1 MSNYNYNPKPPR
13 VWSRVQNPCT
23 FVNPEGPY
31 FSTYDPLTK
40 KTVSLA
46 EADYDNKMINKG
58 NVLQYKGN
66 SARLT
71 KSQKYSQLARL
82 AGPNRTKV
90 FATQSETYSNPNTTG
105 LLRQNYSNYSFP
117 NEIVGA
123 PNNISGPFAYGI
135 TNPDD
140 CSGNTIQDGGT
151 LVCGTYANPCT
162 GEIIKTSSTSATIC
176 SPSSASNVPGSSIL
190 CWNTKVQTW
199 FPRQRYTMNNSTN
212 KWPINYKFFRN
223 ASSLKPS
230 SPPILF
236 INFDDCEL
244 FLTWETPSSCFQILG
259 YNIYINNEF
268 YVNVSEFTNTYNLP
282 LITGNLQ
289 IYITAVTTDSE
300 SDPSNTVSITIFF
313 GIVLIS
319 NNNLSRQVLYESGY
333 RTIVIEPSIIPLFGQ
348 NAISNG
354 VIYNCGIDFPLNVL
368 LIGGGGGGASGYN
381 GECAGGGGGSAGI
394 NEIDNIIPPSNIP
407 IEFTVGIG
415 GGGRIPGNSGV
426 GNSSGQAGQNTIVNF
441 GSTQIISY
449 GGKGGL
455 GIGTTLEYGG
465 GTGGDAV
472 KISAPVG
479 PNYSG
484 YGGSGG
490 GGAWNF
496 GGGSSVNIGGSGGTG
511 YTSNGN
517 LGSNAVI
524 SSNIGGEGGDSV
536 FPFINSIPLLG
547 FVYFGGA
554 GGGGGNLGGQAGA
567 DGSGGAG
574 GSSSK
579 DYTNDYGENAI
590 TYGAGGGGGG
600 AINSISNYG
609 GNGANGVIIIWWLT
623 TPNSPILNITP
634 GNASISATWTVPG
647 INGGFPITGYNL
659 YYGTSSSGPFNK
671 INLGAGITNYNISP
685 LNNGTTYFIYV
696 AAKSAD
702 GEGAPS
708 TIQNAYPGPPLAPY
722 DLILNPQNNQ
732 ITVNWTSPN
741 TSPPL
746 PSPNEN
752 LPITNYYVYYST
764 DNISFTS
771 IDTSSSATSYIVSG
785 LTNGITYYI
794 KITAWNSIGE
804 GSFSDTVNAY
814 PGPPNAPT
822 DLVLTSGNKNIYA
835 SWNSPNTSPP
845 LPTPNQNLP
854 IEYYIVSWFTGAIL
868 DGSANIIDTSY
879 NIIGLTNGTQ
889 YTVSIKAVNANGQGS
904 DVSGNATPIGPPDA
918 PTSLTLTPGVK
929 QIQAT
934 WTAPTSDGGSP
945 ITQYNISW
953 YIGTTFVGS
962 SDVSGN
968 ILTYTIG
975 SLKDGT
981 TYTVYVK
988 AVNQA
993 GFTGDVV
1000 SGNATTPTVPSAPT
1014 NLTLTSG
1021 SSIGSK
1027 SIKAEWK
1034 APSSDGGQGGGGITS
1049 YIVNWYITGGST
1061 TSIAISS
1068 NNLSYTIGDLTN
1080 GTSYNVYVQAVNDV
1094 GTGAAS
1100 ETKTQ
1105 TPYGPPSA
1113 PTGLTL
1119 TSGNSQIKVDWTAP
1133 TDTGGSTIDY
1143 YIVSWY
1149 NGATFIG
1156 SDNTLDGQSPGTYTI
1171 TGLTNGTT
1179 YTVNVQAHNTAG
1191 FTGAAASG
1199 TSTPASVPSAPTNLS
1214 VLPGTY
1220 RSIFVNWSP
1229 PTSDGGSA
1237 ITYYTISWY
1246 EEGTIFAGSF
1256 NTPDASF
1263 LSLVITELYSETL
1276 YTVYVQAVNAIGAG
1290 EAASGSA
1297 TTIQGQWQKIYTSP
1311 VPSQPQSIACS
1322 ADGSQIYMGS
1332 ASGSIYRANDYG
1344 GNWQALAD
1352 GNLWASITCTPDGR
1366 YVYACNSNSTYYA
1379 GKIWASYYYGE
1390 DGAIVN
1396 SNSYNWSSIATAD
1409 NGTSV
1414 VCCVY
1419 GRDIYESTNS
1429 GKDWSILYESF
1440 PANWSGVAS
1449 GGYYNGFYIYYACM
1463 DGGGIYYTSSDTSGR
1478 LVKMD
1483 GAPYNTW
1490 KSIASVKYPYTNIAY
1505 AVARHGSVYRYGKDT
1520 NYIWTEVPNTY
1531 GYSWYDVA
1539 CSYDGSRVYI
1549 CEALGGTF
1557 NIFRST
1563 DYGKTFNLFS
1573 NPPSGNWTS
1582 ITTNSNGKVV
1592 YACDSNLYN
1601 QPGAVW
1607 RYI

>member
-31 FSTYDPLTK
+31 FSTYDPLTE

-46 EADYDNKMINKG
+46 QADYDTKMINKG

-90 FATQSETYSNPNTTG
+90 FATQSETYTNPNTTA
-105 LLRQNYSNYSFP
+105 LLRQNYNTYSFP

-151 LVCGTYANPCT
+151 LVCGTYANPCS
-162 GEIIKTSSTSATIC
+162 GEIIKTSSTSSTIC

-236 INFDDCEL
+236 INFDNCEL

-289 IYITAVTTDSE
+289 IYITAVASNSE
-300 SDPSNTVSITIFF
+300 SEPSNTVGITIFF

-333 RTIVIEPSIIPLFGQ
+333 RTIVIEPSIIPFFGQ

-368 LIGGGGGGASGYN
+368 LVGGGGGGASGYN

-517 LGSNAVI
+517 SGSDAVI
-524 SSNIGGEGGDSV
+524 ASNFGGNGGNSV

-547 FVYFGGA
+547 LVYFGGA

-574 GSSSK
+574 GSSST
-579 DYTNDYGENAI
+579 DYTNDCGENAI

-600 AINSISNYG
+600 AVNSISNYG

-634 GNASISATWTVPG
+634 GNESIDATWTVPG

-671 INLGAGITNYNISP
+671 INLGADITNYNISP

-696 AAKSAD
+696 AAESAD

-708 TIQNAYPGPPLAPY
+708 IVQNADPGPPLAPY
-722 DLILNPQNNQ
+722 DLILNPQNYQ

-785 LTNGITYYI
+785 LTNGTTYYI
-794 KITAWNSIGE
+794 KITAFNSIGE

-822 DLVLTSGNKNIYA
+822 DLVLTAGNKNIYA
-835 SWNSPNTSPP
+835 TWVSPNTSPP

-854 IEYYIVSWFTGAIL
+854 IEYYIVSWYKDATL
-868 DGSANIIDTSY
+868 DGSANPIDTSY
-879 NIIGLTNGTQ
+879 NIIGLTNGNT
-889 YTVSIKAVNANGQGS
+889 YTVKVQAVNANGQGS

-918 PTSLTLTPGVK
+918 PASLELIPGVK
-929 QIQAT
+929 QIQAN
-934 WTAPTSDGGSP
+934 WTAPTNDGGSA
-945 ITQYNISW
+945 IDYYIVSW
-953 YIGTTFVGS
+953 YKGQTFIGSANTPDTS
-962 SDVSGN
+962 
-968 ILTYTIG
+968 YTIG
-975 SLKDGT
+975 SLEDGT
-981 TYTVYVK
+981 TYTVKVQAHN
-988 AVNQA
+988 AV
-993 GFTGDVV
+993 GTGDPI
-1000 SGNATTPTVPSAPT
+1000 SGDATTPTVPSEPRELELASGDEQIVATWKAPT
-1014 NLTLTSG
+1014 N
-1021 SSIGSK
+1021 
-1027 SIKAEWK
+1027 
-1034 APSSDGGQGGGGITS
+1034 DGGEGGGGITS
-1049 YIVNWYITGGST
+1049 YIVNWYITGGVINSIDTKST
-1061 TSIAISS
+1061 DTF
-1068 NNLSYTIGDLTN
+1068 YTIQGLTN
-1080 GTSYNVYVQAVNDV
+1080 GTSYTVYVQAVNNV
-1094 GTGAAS
+1094 GTGYPS

-1105 TPYGPPSA
+1105 TPYGAPSA
-1113 PTGLTL
+1113 PTNLKL

-1133 TDTGGSTIDY
+1133 TDTGGSAIDY
-1143 YIVSWY
+1143 YIVSW
-1149 NGATFIG
+1149 FIG
-1156 SDNTLDGQSPGTYTI
+1156 SNPIGSANTLDGQSPGTYTI
-1171 TGLTNGTT
+1171 TGLINGTT
-1179 YTVNVQAHNTAG
+1179 YTVYVQAHNTAG
-1191 FTGAAASG
+1191 FTGDAASG
-1199 TSTPASVPSAPTNLS
+1199 NSTPATVPSAPQSLS
-1214 VLPGTY
+1214 LTSNY
-1220 RSIFVNWSP
+1220 RVINVNWSAP
-1229 PTSDGGSA
+1229 ASDGGSA
-1237 ITYYTISWY
+1237 ITYYTVSWY
-1246 EEGTIFAGSF
+1246 EGGTIFAGSF
-1256 NTPDASF
+1256 DTSNETYRIED
-1263 LSLVITELYSETL
+1263 LYSETS
-1276 YTVYVQAVNAIGAG
+1276 YTVYVQAVNAVGTG
-1290 EAASGSA
+1290 PAASDSA
-1297 TTIQGQWQKIYTSP
+1297 TTYPGQWRQIYTSTL
-1311 VPSQPQSIACS
+1311 PSQPQSVACN
-1322 ADGSQIYMGS
+1322 ANGSQVYICEYFGDGNIYKS
-1332 ASGSIYRANDYG
+1332 NDYG
-1344 GNWQALAD
+1344 GGWQQIGVPSD
-1352 GNLWASITCTPDGR
+1352 GWNSITCTSDGTA
-1366 YVYACNSNSTYYA
+1366 VYACSSSYLTDPGAIWGSWYDGTYRILNSN
-1379 GKIWASYYYGE
+1379 
-1390 DGAIVN
+1390 D
-1396 SNSYNWSSIATAD
+1396 YNWESIATAD
-1409 NGTSV
+1409 NIQV
-1414 VCCVY
+1414 VSCVY
-1419 GRDIYESTNS
+1419 GGEIYESLS
-1429 GKDWSILYESF
+1429 DGADWSTFYNSF
-1440 PANWSGVAS
+1440 VSEWTSVAS
-1449 GGYYNGFYIYYACM
+1449 GGFDNGFYINYACAYN
-1463 DGGGIYYTSSDTSGR
+1463 GYIYYSDRGTYGLQVMTSSP
-1478 LVKMD
+1478 L
-1483 GAPYNTW
+1483 NTW
-1490 KSIASVKYPYTNIAY
+1490 LSIACTRYPYTRYVY
-1505 AVARHGSVYRYGKDT
+1505 AVAYAGYVFRYAPDNGYT
-1520 NYIWTEVPNTY
+1520 WTEVPGTFGY
-1531 GYSWYDVA
+1531 GWASVA
-1539 CSYDGSRVYI
+1539 CSYDGSIVI
-1549 CEALGGTF
+1549 VGESLGGTYKMY
-1557 NIFRST
+1557 RST
-1563 DYGKTFNLFS
+1563 DYGQTFDPFT
-1573 NPPSGNWTS
+1573 PEGITGNWVS
-1582 ITTNSNGKVV
+1582 IRTNSNGKVI
-1592 YACDSNLYN
+1592 YACNNPYSDVAGS
-1601 QPGAVW
+1601 VW
-1607 RYI
+1607 RYS

>member
-1 MSNYNYNPKPPR
+1 MSSYNYNPKPPR

-58 NVLQYKGN
+58 NILQYKGN

-162 GEIIKTSSTSATIC
+162 GEIIKTSSTSSTIC

-199 FPRQRYTMNNSTN
+199 FPRQRYTMNNSTD

-236 INFDDCEL
+236 INFDDCEV

-282 LITGNLQ
+282 FINGNFQ
-289 IYITAVTTDSE
+289 IYITAVTRDSE
-300 SDPSNTVSITIFF
+300 SDPSNTVGITIFF

-381 GECAGGGGGSAGI
+381 GECAGGGGGGGSAGI

-455 GIGTTLEYGG
+455 GIGTTLENGG

-496 GGGSSVNIGGSGGTG
+496 GGGSSVNIGGSEGTG
-511 YTSNGN
+511 YTSKGN
-517 LGSNAVI
+517 SGSNAYI
-524 SSNIGGEGGDSV
+524 ASNIGGEGGDSV

-574 GSSSK
+574 GSYSK

-590 TYGAGGGGGG
+590 TYGAGGGGGGGGG

-634 GNASISATWTVPG
+634 GNASISATWTVPD

-671 INLGAGITNYNISP
+671 INLRADITNYNISP

-696 AAKSAD
+696 AAESAD

-752 LPITNYYVYYST
+752 LPITNYYVYYSR

-868 DGSANIIDTSY
+868 DGSANTIDTSY

-889 YTVSIKAVNANGQGS
+889 YTVSIKAVNAVGAGEAASGS
-904 DVSGNATPIGPPDA
+904 ATTPTVPSA
-918 PTSLTLTPGVK
+918 PNNLTLTPGVK
-929 QIQAT
+929 QIIAT
-934 WTAPTSDGGSP
+934 WEAPT
-945 ITQYNISW
+945 
-953 YIGTTFVGS
+953 
-962 SDVSGN
+962 
-968 ILTYTIG
+968 
-975 SLKDGT
+975 
-981 TYTVYVK
+981 
-988 AVNQA
+988 
-993 GFTGDVV
+993 
-1000 SGNATTPTVPSAPT
+1000 
-1014 NLTLTSG
+1014 
-1021 SSIGSK
+1021 
-1027 SIKAEWK
+1027 
-1034 APSSDGGQGGGGITS
+1034 SDGGQGGGGISS

-1061 TSIAISS
+1061 TSITISS
-1068 NNLSYTIGDLTN
+1068 NNLSYTI
-1080 GTSYNVYVQAVNDV
+1080 
-1094 GTGAAS
+1094 
-1100 ETKTQ
+1100 E
-1105 TPYGPPSA
+1105 
-1113 PTGLTL
+1113 
-1119 TSGNSQIKVDWTAP
+1119 
-1133 TDTGGSTIDY
+1133 
-1143 YIVSWY
+1143 
-1149 NGATFIG
+1149 
-1156 SDNTLDGQSPGTYTI
+1156 
-1171 TGLTNGTT
+1171 GLTNGTT
-1179 YTVNVQAHNTAG
+1179 YTVYVQAVNAVGAG
-1191 FTGAAASG
+1191 EAASGSATTPTVPSAPNNLTLTPGVKQIIATWEAPTSDGGQGGGGISSYIVNWYITGGSTTSITISSNNLSYTIEGLTNGTTYTVYVQAVNAVGAGAAAYKSA
-1199 TSTPASVPSAPTNLS
+1199 TTATVPSAPTELS
-1214 VLPGTY
+1214 VGAYNY
-1220 RSIFVNWSP
+1220 RSIDVSWDP

-1237 ITYYTISWY
+1237 ITYYAISWY
-1246 EEGTIFAGSF
+1246 QEGTIFDGSY

-1263 LSLVITELYSETL
+1263 FTFVIRDNIYSETL
-1276 YTVYVQAVNAIGAG
+1276 YTVYVQAVNAVGAG
-1290 EAASGSA
+1290 TAASGSA
-1297 TTIQGQWQKIYTSP
+1297 TTIPGLWEKIYTST
-1311 VPSQPQSIACS
+1311 VPSQPQCIVCS
-1322 ADGSQIYMGS
+1322 AYGSKVYMGS
-1332 ASGSIYRANDYG
+1332 ANGSIYRSNDYG
-1344 GNWQALAD
+1344 GIWEEALVD
-1352 GNLWASITCTPDGR
+1352 VSLWASITCSSDGKH
-1366 YVYACNSNSTYYA
+1366 VCACSTRSTYA
-1379 GKIWASYYYGE
+1379 GKIWASNYYG
-1390 DGAIVN
+1390 DNGAIVN
-1396 SNSYNWSSIATAD
+1396 SNNYTWSGIANND
-1409 NGTSV
+1409 SGISV
-1414 VCCVY
+1414 VCCVN
-1419 GRDIYESTNS
+1419 GGHIYESLS
-1429 GKDWSILYESF
+1429 YGADWSTLYKSF
-1440 PANWSGVAS
+1440 PATWSDIAY
-1449 GGYYNGFYIYYACM
+1449 GGFDNGFNIYYACI
-1463 DGGGIYYTSSDTSGR
+1463 DGGGIYYTSRDTSG
-1478 LVKMD
+1478 LVQMD
-1483 GAPYNTW
+1483 APNNAW
-1490 KSIASVKYPYTNIAY
+1490 KAIASAKYPYKNTAY
-1505 AVARHGSVYRYGKDT
+1505 AVAKNGSVYRYGNDT
-1520 NYIWTEVPNTY
+1520 NNKWTEVPNTFY
-1531 GYSWYDVA
+1531 GSWFDVA

-1549 CEALGGTF
+1549 SGVLGGNF
-1557 NIFRST
+1557 NIFRSI
-1563 DYGKTFNLFS
+1563 DYGKTFTLFP
-1573 NPPSGNWTS
+1573 NPPPSGNWIS
-1582 ITTNSNGKVV
+1582 ITANSDGKVL
-1592 YACDSNLYN
+1592 YACDNNSYN
-1601 QPGAVW
+1601 QPGVW